1 MLRATQ
7 LEPDVRALAPAA
19 TLTVSSGDREPEVPP
34 QDLGGERQLV
44 GQEEGS
50 PRPCG
55 RLGPRRQPGR
65 TQDAEIGFG
74 KNQHWFSL
82 SMLPHDQNITHKK

>member
-1 MLRATQ
+1 MLCATQ

-19 TLTVSSGDREPEVPP
+19 TLPVSAGDREPKVPP

-44 GQEEGS
+44 GQEEGP

-55 RLGPRRQPGR
+55 RLEPRRQPMR
-65 TQDAEIGFG
+65 TQEAEIGFG
-74 KNQHWFSL
+74 KNQHLKLVFFI
-82 SMLPHDQNITHKK
+82 DAAT